1 MDTELFDF
9 KGIIDAAYY
18 LSNSKSD
25 EEINNIIKNFEKLKE
40 IKKKEI
46 RDKKYSDALEQQIE
60 ITTRAISKY
69 LQ

>member
-25 EEINNIIKNFEKLKE
+25 EEINNMVLCWSSMILHDKGVIKENYD
-40 IKKKEI
+40 I
-46 RDKKYSDALEQQIE
+46 R
-60 ITTRAISKY
+60 Y
-69 LQ
+69 LPLGL